1 MVTILKPGAPKE
13 SIQKVLDKLGSRG
26 PKKGID
32 AQKYCG
38 VIKFSEDA
46 LVLQKRW
53 RDEWE

>member
-1 MVTILKPGAPKE
+1 MVTILKSGAPSE
-13 SIQKVLDKLGSRG
+13 SIQKVLDKLSSRK

-38 VIKFSEDA
+38 AIVFKEDG